1 MKQVILAKH
10 TGRNDEH
17 DIRFWNFN
25 HETNNWYYADNS
37 QYAIVDTDY
46 GYQLVEVIGTA
57 NIRDDIEVEK
67 DVVTF
72 ISNTNLQKKEVE
84 TNE

>member
-1 MKQVILAKH
+1 MKQVILARH
-10 TGRNDEH
+10 TGRNDDR
-17 DIRFWNFN
+17 DIRFWNYN
-25 HETNNWYYADNS
+25 QETNNWYYAENS

-46 GYQLVEVIGTA
+46 GYQMVEVIGTA
-57 NIRDDIEVEK
+57 NIRDDINVEK

-72 ISNTNLQKKEVE
+72 ISNANLPNKEAE